1 MKNDPRNTQ
10 ARVQEFKLKV
20 HFRSYRSCQPQWT
33 DTWYR
38 SKLFDCLA
46 MDQLMDR
53 RKPIKTK
60 NVKKRRRT
68 VWNAIN
74 IAVIGLSANQDSFA
88 AVSVSEQLSQTEQLT
103 IDVNSID
110 RFSRSLD
117 HLLPSF
123 GPVETE
129 PDENFSNF
137 EPEDDCTKFD
147 CASLCTSMDEIHQL
161 LRWELI
167 EGKQRYHL
175 SNSKVTFLQPEQ

>member
-1 MKNDPRNTQ
+1 
-10 ARVQEFKLKV
+10 
-20 HFRSYRSCQPQWT
+20 
-33 DTWYR
+33 
-38 SKLFDCLA
+38 
-46 MDQLMDR
+46 MDR

-68 VWNAIN
+68 VRNAIN

-88 AVSVSEQLSQTEQLT
+88 TVSVSEQLSQTEQLT

-137 EPEDDCTKFD
+137 EPEDDCTKS
-147 CASLCTSMDEIHQL
+147 ASLANAGIANDTEGVIGQDPQVGLQLSQQEFELPPLLLLKQIPTLDQRLEPDTATSRYVTL
-161 LRWELI
+161 LIGWD
-167 EGKQRYHL
+167 GA
-175 SNSKVTFLQPEQ
+175 

>member
-1 MKNDPRNTQ
+1 MP
-10 ARVQEFKLKV
+10 
-20 HFRSYRSCQPQWT
+20 
-33 DTWYR
+33 
-38 SKLFDCLA
+38 
-46 MDQLMDR
+46 
-53 RKPIKTK
+53 
-60 NVKKRRRT
+60 
-68 VWNAIN
+68 AIN

-137 EPEDDCTKFD
+137 EPEDDCTKS
-147 CASLCTSMDEIHQL
+147 ASLANAGIANDTEGVIRQDLQLSQQEFELPPLLLLKQIPTFDQRLEPDTATSRYVTL
-161 LRWELI
+161 LIGWD
-167 EGKQRYHL
+167 GA
-175 SNSKVTFLQPEQ
+175 

>member
-1 MKNDPRNTQ
+1 
-10 ARVQEFKLKV
+10 
-20 HFRSYRSCQPQWT
+20 
-33 DTWYR
+33 
-38 SKLFDCLA
+38 

-68 VWNAIN
+68 ELRTVRNAIN
-74 IAVIGLSANQDSFA
+74 IGLSANQDSFA
-88 AVSVSEQLSQTEQLT
+88 AVSEQLSQTEQLT

-117 HLLPSF
+117 HLLPSY

-137 EPEDDCTKFD
+137 EPEDDCTKYD
-147 CASLCTSMDEIHQL
+147 SLANAGNRIANDT
-161 LRWELI
+161 
-167 EGKQRYHL
+167 
-175 SNSKVTFLQPEQ
+175 VTQVFKGA